1 MRRWLQGHEETC
13 CDKAGGRPRL
23 GGRPVTSLQ
32 TIPSFCSL
40 DREVFSS
47 WVFSVPSHL
56 CHQEASSHS
65 PSLSGGFDLGS
76 LLFLPRSLLHIR
88 SFNSY
93 FNGFSCISKSA
104 PGPVIR
110 QAGQG
115 QVGLVGVDAIAL
127 PHLVATC
134 TAATR
139 PGPPSWAQGPVGP
152 QSLQPHLRAGHCP
165 HPRTALPWKAVPLT
179 LCSDSSP
186 VTPRLSLGRSHDMSP
201 FTFLFPV

>member
-1 MRRWLQGHEETC
+1 MRRRLQGHEETR
-13 CDKAGGRPRL
+13 CDKAGRPPRL

-32 TIPSFCSL
+32 TIPSVCSSV
-40 DREVFSS
+40 REVFSS
-47 WVFSVPSHL
+47 WVFSVPSHV

-65 PSLSGGFDLGS
+65 PSIAGAFDLGS
-76 LLFLPRSLLHIR
+76 LLFLPRSLSHIR

-115 QVGLVGVDAIAL
+115 QGGLVGMGAIAL

-139 PGPPSWAQGPVGP
+139 PGHPSWAPGSSRATVPAATPKGW
-152 QSLQPHLRAGHCP
+152 SLSTPKDHS
-165 HPRTALPWKAVPLT
+165 ALE
-179 LCSDSSP
+179 SSASNCM
-186 VTPRLSLGRSHDMSP
+186 L
-201 FTFLFPV
+201 